1 LRFRREVVLQRA
13 LGESSLLIDTYSVFF
28 RAFYA
33 LPPMNTSAGEP
44 TSALYGFSVLL
55 LKVLRER
62 KPTGL
67 AFAVDAPQRTFRHNL
82 YSDYKGQ
89 REAAPSA
96 LVAQLRRLEEL
107 LRALAVPVF
116 SVAGFEAD
124 DVLASLT
131 VKLSDQ
137 PSIVVL
143 SGDRD
148 LLQLVSHNV
157 RVEFIGARGRK
168 PTIYDEAAIE
178 QRFQIR
184 PNQLP
189 SWTALVGD
197 PSDNIPAV
205 PGVGPRTAS
214 ALIRKFESVGNLL
227 EHLREVAPAKLRETL
242 TRNAEQIRL
251 NEELARL
258 RVDVPLG
265 AGPFVAPLQHDAL
278 EGVRALFVELE
289 FKSLEERL
297 SKLANGN

>member
-1 LRFRREVVLQRA
+1 LQRA

-33 LPPMNTSAGEP
+33 LPPMQTAAGEP

-55 LKVLRER
+55 LKALRER
-62 KPTGL
+62 KPTGI
-67 AFAVDAPQRTFRHNL
+67 AFAVDAPQKTFRHNL

-96 LVAQLRRLEEL
+96 LVAQLRRLDEL
-107 LRALAVPVF
+107 LRTLAVPVF
-116 SVAGFEAD
+116 SAAGFEAD
-124 DVLASLT
+124 DVLASLA

-137 PSIVVL
+137 PSIVVV

-148 LLQLVSHNV
+148 LLQLVSRNV
-157 RVEFIGARGRK
+157 CVEFIGARGRK

-205 PGVGPRTAS
+205 SGIGPRTAS
-214 ALIRKFESVGNLL
+214 ALIRKFENVGNLL
-227 EHLREVAPAKLRETL
+227 EHLGEVAPSRLRETL

-278 EGVRALFVELE
+278 DRVRTLFVELE
-289 FKSLEERL
+289 FKSLGERL
-297 SKLANGN
+297 SKLVNGD

>member
-1 LRFRREVVLQRA
+1 LISIDDGRVPPPPI
-13 LGESSLLIDTYSVFF
+13 LLIDTYSVFF

-33 LPPMNTSAGEP
+33 LPPMQTAAGEP

-55 LKVLRER
+55 LKALRER
-62 KPTGL
+62 KPTGI
-67 AFAVDAPQRTFRHNL
+67 AFAVDAPHKTFRHNL

-96 LVAQLRRLEEL
+96 LVAQLRRLDEL

-124 DVLASLT
+124 DVLASLAMK
-131 VKLSDQ
+131 VSDQ
-137 PSIVVL
+137 PSIVVI

-148 LLQLVSHNV
+148 LLQLVSRNV
-157 RVEFIGARGRK
+157 CVEFIGARGRK
-168 PTIYDEAAIE
+168 PTTYDEAAIE

-184 PNQLP
+184 PQQLP

-205 PGVGPRTAS
+205 RGVGPRTAS
-214 ALIRKFESVGNLL
+214 TLIRKFESVGKLL
-227 EHLREVAPAKLRETL
+227 EHVEEVAPARLRETL

-251 NEELARL
+251 SEELARL

-265 AGPFVAPLQHDAL
+265 AGPFVAPLQHEAL
-278 EGVRALFVELE
+278 ERVRAVFVELE
-289 FKSLEERL
+289 FKSLVERL
-297 SKLANGN
+297 SALGKAD

>member
-1 LRFRREVVLQRA
+1 LISIDDGRVPPPPI
-13 LGESSLLIDTYSVFF
+13 LLIDTYSVFF

-33 LPPMNTSAGEP
+33 LPPMQTAAGEP

-55 LKVLRER
+55 LKALRER
-62 KPTGL
+62 KPTGI
-67 AFAVDAPQRTFRHNL
+67 AFAVDAPHKTFRHNL

-96 LVAQLRRLEEL
+96 LVAQLRRLDEL

-124 DVLASLT
+124 DVLASLAM
-131 VKLSDQ
+131 KLSDQ
-137 PSIVVL
+137 PSIVVV

-148 LLQLVSHNV
+148 LLQLVSRNV
-157 RVEFIGARGRK
+157 SVEFIGARGRK

-184 PNQLP
+184 PHQLP

-205 PGVGPRTAS
+205 RGVGPRTAS
-214 ALIRKFESVGNLL
+214 ALIRKFESVGKLL
-227 EHLREVAPAKLRETL
+227 EHVEEVAPARLRETL

-278 EGVRALFVELE
+278 ERVRALFVELE
-289 FKSLEERL
+289 FRSLVERL
-297 SKLANGN
+297 TGLSEP